1 MEKVVLA
8 PEEFSGLV
16 EVFRILRKWR
26 DENNQNILAE
36 ESVETKTD
44 KETKHEQRSSN

>member
-16 EVFRILRKWR
+16 EVFRLLRKWR
-26 DENNQNILAE
+26 DENNQNILSE
-36 ESVETKTD
+36 ESVEIDTN
-44 KETKHEQRSSN
+44 KETIHEQRSGN